1 MDDLS
6 DPVRPPVILVVDDEG
21 GPRARVERELVRR
34 HGSDYR
40 IVAERSPEAALA
52 VMRQA
57 LAAGDEVALVLA
69 DQWMPG
75 RTGGELLSEVPAL
88 FPRARRGL
96 LVDFGAW
103 GDPPTAAAILRA
115 MGLGHCDYYVLKPW
129 RSPDEYF
136 NRTVSEFLHEWARSL
151 PSGPREVIVVGAA
164 GDARAREIHSLLVR
178 NGIPSAFRPQ
188 DDARAGDGAPAGP
201 SALPAVV
208 FHDGR
213 VLERP
218 SNAEI
223 AEAFGLQTTLQRDDY
238 DVAVVGAGP
247 GGLAAAVYAAS
258 EGLET
263 LVIEREAIGGQAGS
277 SSLIRNYLGFA
288 RGIGGAE
295 LAMRAYQQAWVF
307 GASFLMMREVRGIAP
322 AGRRLELALSDGNRV
337 TAGAVVLATG
347 VDYRRLGIPALEALV
362 GAGVFYGASVSE
374 ALALTGESV
383 YVVGGGNSAGQ
394 AALHLSRHA
403 RQVTILVRGASLV
416 ATMSRYLIDV
426 VEATPNIAVRTHAEV
441 VDGAGAGHLERLV
454 LRDRRGGGR
463 STVEAAALFVLIGA
477 HPHSDWLPA
486 TIARDEWG
494 YVVTGADLTG
504 EHAGA
509 WPPGRPPRPL
519 ETSLPG
525 VFAVGDVR
533 HRSMKR
539 VAASVGE
546 GAGVIPQV
554 HEHLAEAVPP
564 TPPPEPHGTA
574 TGP

>member
-1 MDDLS
+1 MDGLS
-6 DPVRPPVILVVDDEG
+6 AAGRPPVILVVDDEDA
-21 GPRARVERELVRR
+21 PRARVERELVRR

-40 IVAERSPEAALA
+40 IVAERSPDAALA
-52 VMRQA
+52 VMRA
-57 LAAGDEVALVLA
+57 ARAAGDEVALVLA

-75 RTGGELLSEVPAL
+75 RAGGDVLAEVPAL

-136 NRTVSEFLHEWARSL
+136 NRTVSEFLHEWARAL
-151 PSGPREVIVVGAA
+151 PSGPAEVIVAGPA
-164 GDARAREIHSLLVR
+164 GDPRTREIHSLLVR
-178 NGIPSAFRPQ
+178 NGIPCALRPEH
-188 DDARAGDGAPAGP
+188 ATGAAE
-201 SALPAVV
+201 LPVVV

-218 SNAEI
+218 TNAQI
-223 AEAFGLQTTLQRDDY
+223 AEAFGLRTTLDRDDH
-238 DVAVVGAGP
+238 DVVVVGAGP

-258 EGLET
+258 EGLAT

-307 GASFLMMREVRGIAP
+307 GASFLMMREVRAIAP
-322 AGRRLELALSDGNRV
+322 AGDRLALTLSDGARA

-347 VDYRRLGIPALEALV
+347 VAYRRLGIPALEALV

-374 ALALTGESV
+374 APALAGESV

-403 RQVTILVRGASLV
+403 RRVTILVRGDSLV
-416 ATMSRYLIDV
+416 GTMSRYLIDL
-426 VEATPNIAVRTHAEV
+426 VEATPAIEVRTGTEV
-441 VDGAGAGHLERLV
+441 VDGAGTGHLERIV

-477 HPHSDWLPA
+477 HPHSDWLPRS
-486 TIARDEWG
+486 IARDEWG
-494 YVVTGADLTG
+494 YVLTGADL
-504 EHAGA
+504 AGA
-509 WPPGRPPRPL
+509 WTLERPPRPL

-554 HEHLAEAVPP
+554 HEHLAETAPP
-564 TPPPEPHGTA
+564 APPRGSRD
-574 TGP
+574 GVSGR

>member
-1 MDDLS
+1 MS
-6 DPVRPPVILVVDDEG
+6 DPGRQPVILVVDDEDE
-21 GPRARVERELVRR
+21 PRARVERELVRR

-40 IVAERSPEAALA
+40 IVATRSPHAALA
-52 VMRQA
+52 LLREA

-69 DQWMPG
+69 DQWMPDG
-75 RTGGELLSEVPAL
+75 VGADVLAEVPAV

-129 RSPDEYF
+129 RSPDEFF

-151 PSGPREVIVVGAA
+151 PSGPREVTVAGPA
-164 GDARAREIHSLLVR
+164 GDPRAREIHSLLVR
-178 NGIPSAFRPQ
+178 NGIPCAFRPQ
-188 DDARAGDGAPAGP
+188 DDLEADGPTPPGA
-201 SALPAVV
+201 SRLPAVL

-213 VLERP
+213 ILERP

-223 AEAFGLQTTLQRDDY
+223 AEAFGLRTTLEREDHDL
-238 DVAVVGAGP
+238 VVVGAGP

-258 EGLET
+258 EGLDT
-263 LVIEREAIGGQAGS
+263 LVVEREAIGGQAGS

-288 RGIGGAE
+288 RGIGGAD

-307 GASFLMMREVRGIAP
+307 GASFLMMREVQGI
-322 AGRRLELALSDGNRV
+322 GRVGSRLALALSDGSRA

-347 VDYRRLGIPALEALV
+347 ARYRRLGIPALEALV

-374 ALALTGESV
+374 ALALTDESV

-403 RQVTILVRGASLV
+403 RQVTILLRGASLD
-416 ATMSRYLIDV
+416 ATMSRYLIEM
-426 VEATPNIAVRTHAEV
+426 VEATPTIDVRPHAEV
-441 VDGAGAGHLERLV
+441 VDGAGAGRLERLV
-454 LRDRRGGGR
+454 LRDRRSGER
-463 STVEAAALFVLIGA
+463 STVESAALFILIGA
-477 HPHSDWLPA
+477 HPHSDWLPES
-486 TIARDEWG
+486 IVRDQWG
-494 YVVTGADLTG
+494 YVVTGADLAG
-504 EHAGA
+504 PHAAA
-509 WPPGRPPRPL
+509 WPLARPPQPL

-554 HEHLAEAVPP
+554 HQHLSELG
-564 TPPPEPHGTA
+564 PPPPREPRETVS
-574 TGP
+574 GP